1 MKQLTVYCSP
11 ELEHQVVAAFDR
23 HGAEGYLRIPRAV
36 GHKFLEPGALPR
48 TVSFEAVVLVV
59 PGASEA
65 TVAAVLQELQDVA
78 GKCEIQ
84 PCLRASVVN
93 VERLV

>member
-1 MKQLTVYCSP
+1 MKQLVIYCS
-11 ELEHQVVAAFDR
+11 EDLEHQVVGALDR
-23 HGAEGYLRIPRAV
+23 HGAEGYLKIPGAV
-36 GHKFLEPGALPR
+36 GHKFLERESLPR
-48 TVSFEAVVLVV
+48 TVSFGAIVIVV

-65 TVAAVLQELQDVA
+65 SVAAILKDLQDFA

-93 VERLV
+93 VEQLV